1 MPASSHGPSSDRD
14 IGKGRLPWAQ
24 FYTASDSFIEKEYLP
39 PGVQLRDPS
48 RMIQQ
53 EIDIIYTHWL
63 DRQREGKS
71 PLRFHPGERQGRKA
85 SEGCDLV
92 QDQSR
97 RGEGS
102 GKGGICMVENH
113 GN

>member
-1 MPASSHGPSSDRD
+1 
-14 IGKGRLPWAQ
+14 
-24 FYTASDSFIEKEYLP
+24 
-39 PGVQLRDPS
+39 
-48 RMIQQ
+48 MIQQ